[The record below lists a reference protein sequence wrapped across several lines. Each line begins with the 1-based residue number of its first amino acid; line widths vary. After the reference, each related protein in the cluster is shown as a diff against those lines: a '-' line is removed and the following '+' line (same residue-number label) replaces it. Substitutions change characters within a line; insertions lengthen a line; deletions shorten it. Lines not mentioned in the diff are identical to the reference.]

1 MPQNDLTQQ
10 VFNTICERLAEGRSL
25 RSICRDE
32 DIPVRESSVREAL
45 LRSPERASQYAKA
58 RDIGVDAMVDE
69 MLDICHDGSNDWM
82 MVERKRGMEIVL
94 DKEHV
99 MRSKLRKEAIQWYVS
114 KLAPKKYS
122 DRIVQDVTSSDGSL
136 KGLSR
141 DQIAHK
147 LNAILEAAQKR
158 AEAAKQQTEE
168 DLDALVES
176 LV

>member
-1 MPQNDLTQQ
+1 M
-10 VFNTICERLAEGRSL
+10 
-25 RSICRDE
+25 
-32 DIPVRESSVREAL
+32 RESSVREAL
-45 LRSPERASQYAKA
+45 LRSPERASQYAIA
-58 RDIGVDAMVDE
+58 RNIGLDSMVDE
-69 MLDICHDGSNDWM
+69 MLDIGNDGSNDWM
-82 MVERKRGMEIVL
+82 EIETARGFVKRVV
-94 DKEHV
+94 DHEHV
-99 MRSKLRKEAIQWYVS
+99 SRSKLRTDNIKWYVS
-114 KLAPKKYS
+114 KLAPKRYGEKL
-122 DRIVQDVTSSDGSL
+122 QTDVTNSDGSL

>member
-1 MPQNDLTQQ
+1 MKD
-10 VFNTICERLAEGRSL
+10 AEFAR
-25 RSICRDE
+25 
-32 DIPVRESSVREAL
+32 
-45 LRSPERASQYAKA
+45 QYAHA
-58 RDIGVDAMVDE
+58 RDVGLDE
-69 MLDICHDGSNDWM
+69 MADEILDICDDGSNDWM
-82 MVERKRGMEIVL
+82 EIETERGGVKQVL
-94 DKEHV
+94 NHEHV
-99 MRSKLRKEAIQWYVS
+99 QRSKLRAEKRQWYLS

>member
-1 MPQNDLTQQ
+1 
-10 VFNTICERLAEGRSL
+10 
-25 RSICRDE
+25 
-32 DIPVRESSVREAL
+32 
-45 LRSPERASQYAKA
+45 
-58 RDIGVDAMVDE
+58 MVDE
-69 MLDICHDGSNDWM
+69 MLDIGNDGSNDWM
-82 MVERKRGMEIVL
+82 EIETARGFVKRVV
-94 DKEHV
+94 DHEHV
-99 MRSKLRKEAIQWYVS
+99 SRSKLRTDNIKWYVS
-114 KLAPKKYS
+114 KLAPKRYGEKL
-122 DRIVQDVTSSDGSL
+122 QTDVTNSDGSL

>member
-1 MPQNDLTQQ
+1 MRRHCLQN
-10 VFNTICERLAEGRSL
+10 
-25 RSICRDE
+25 
-32 DIPVRESSVREAL
+32 
-45 LRSPERASQYAKA
+45 PEWYKQYAEA
-58 RDIGVDAMVDE
+58 RDLGLDE
-69 MLDICHDGSNDWM
+69 MAEEIFEICDDGSNDWM
-82 MVERKRGMEIVL
+82 EKQTKDGGTIVVL
-94 DKEHV
+94 NHEHV
-99 MRSKLRKEAIQWYVS
+99 QRSKLRAEKRQWYLS
-114 KLAPKKYS
+114 KLAPKRYGEKL
-122 DRIVQDVTSSDGSL
+122 QTDVTSSDGSL